1 LGSAVSV
8 SALYK
13 SFTTSMQVTL
23 IPNAVITPSFIVI
36 EGLLKI
42 VLIAAT
48 YGTFGIPVFL

>member
-1 LGSAVSV
+1 LGLTVSV

-23 IPNAVITPSFIVI
+23 ILNAVIAPSFIVT

-42 VLIAAT
+42 VLIAAI